1 MIYLTESDVAQ
12 LLPMPKCIDLMQQT
26 FEQLASNDAI
36 NRPRS
41 RVIMPAGSVLHYMAG
56 ATPRYFGAK
65 VYSTH
70 PKHGAHFVF
79 LLYRTEDA
87 QPLAIL
93 EANLL
98 GQIRTGAASGLA
110 TKYMAR
116 VESETVGI
124 IGSGFQA
131 ETQLA
136 AMRAVRNVRT
146 VRVWSRSIEKRNAFA
161 AKLGVDAVETARHAV
176 ENSDIVITA
185 TNSKDPVVEA
195 EWIAAGTHINAM
207 GSNQASRRELPAGLL
222 SRAETIAVDSIEQ
235 ADMESGDLLLA
246 KTEGRWKGA
255 NLFELE
261 DIVTGKKVGR
271 TEKTAITI
279 FKSNGLAVED
289 VAAAGWV
296 YEQAVEAGIGR
307 KTYS

>member
-26 FEQLASNDAI
+26 FEQLAANDAI
-36 NRPRS
+36 NQPRR
-41 RVIMPAGSVLHYMAG
+41 RVIMPTGSVLHYMAG

-79 LLYRTEDA
+79 LLYRGEDA
-87 QPLAIL
+87 EPLAIL

-116 VESETVGI
+116 PESETVGI

-131 ETQLA
+131 EPQLA
-136 AMRAVRNVRT
+136 AMRAVRKIRVA
-146 VRVWSRSIEKRNAFA
+146 RVWSRSAGKRNAFA
-161 AKLGVDAVETARHAV
+161 SKLGLEAVASARQAVED
-176 ENSDIVITA
+176 SDIVITA
-185 TNSKDPVVEA
+185 TNSKDPVFEA

-207 GSNQASRRELPAGLL
+207 GSNQASRRELPGDLL
-222 SRAETIAVDSIEQ
+222 SRADTIAVDSIEQ

-246 KTEGRWKGA
+246 RTEGRWKGA
-255 NLFELE
+255 NLFELK
-261 DIVTGKKVGR
+261 DIVAGIKEARVDKAAV
-271 TEKTAITI
+271 TI

-296 YEQAVEAGIGR
+296 YEQAVQAGIGR
-307 KTYS
+307 KN